1 MKLSSIPKQK
11 NPKDYDI
18 NSSINESETEKSG
31 RKRIRLPKINKPYST
46 ISSERI
52 TKNIDKNKEE
62 SKVNKSV
69 KFERIDYAK
78 KIKEANEIKE
88 LQRIY
93 DKWLLNRG
101 LKRDDDDEDY
111 IMKLKINDIGGR
123 RGRKVNPSGNF
134 SNV

>member
-1 MKLSSIPKQK
+1 MKLSSIPKK
-11 NPKDYDI
+11 NNSKDYDL

-31 RKRIRLPKINKPYST
+31 RRRIRLPKINKSYST
-46 ISSERI
+46 IQSERI
-52 TKNIDKNKEE
+52 NKNIDKNNED
-62 SKVNKSV
+62 SKVNKSI

-101 LKRDDDDEDY
+101 LRRDDDDDDY
-111 IMKLKINDIGGR
+111 IMKLKVNDIGGR
-123 RGRKVNPSGNF
+123 RGRKVIPH
-134 SNV
+134 